1 MTRGRFTCFF
11 HPKEDM
17 SEHDMSDP
25 CPECTRLYSYPLENA
40 PGTIRDYQIVEP
52 LGRGFY
58 AATYSATYGSL
69 GTKVVLK
76 VTPKD
81 TYSHFKKDFD
91 AENRLHLEVAQGTQ
105 HLANIADAFDYDV
118 KFGDTVISCHV
129 ASLQY
134 IAGPTLGKF
143 LADPDNR
150 TARNLAQISVDLFN
164 LMQELSSK
172 QLYHND
178 LHDNNIIIEQLDRRS
193 YRSGETIEP
202 SIRAIAIDLGSLSEM
217 SKSVP
222 LGNRL
227 GDLLQVVRYIL
238 NFRNYLLENPSSL
251 SDVEYRLAIQ
261 LDQIGHMLA
270 PDPLSQKEP
279 PYGDIITQLQV
290 GFGRSNSPWK
300 APSELTSFSESYN
313 AQTLHPGFVRQLL
326 VDPDGEWLASVSGKG
341 PQVITGIR
349 GCGKT
354 MLLKAM
360 QSHSQIIH
368 HVEQSS
374 DIDEAIV
381 NIEKEGYVGLYVPTN
396 RLLDTLGSTSG
407 PVHEPYARLFV
418 AYALEAIRAA
428 RHLGE
433 LKPSV
438 MSPGYWQYVGKVAT
452 AYIKGTS
459 GLNEAPTVTA
469 LENQLFA
476 ILVSLDRGEDLYTLA
491 GSPAVAFPQLAD
503 AVRLTSNVWTNA
515 TVLYLLDDVSTR
527 NLGKSDIGD
536 LLGTLLFAHPN
547 CAFKMTTEVQT
558 MELLLK
564 SPGLVE
570 TARVGRDYDTFDLAA
585 KVVDRLNNGKGIEF
599 VERIL
604 TSRSRFYP
612 KHPAHEPRRLLGEAS
627 LEQIARDIATTT
639 PNAAQKKEVYRGINA
654 LTALCVGDI
663 GDILKIYEAI
673 LTHFDGSTLPISFAK
688 QSGEF
693 QEYCS
698 KQLYHLNRRKGELKD
713 FALSFARAAHSL
725 LVKSSRTAETAKR
738 RQLRQHTQIYV
749 GITTGD
755 MVWQFE
761 KLRELVDAGVFV
773 LRGGPDVPRTKT
785 RDSNPT
791 QHFILTY
798 RKLYGL
804 SSFIGLSN
812 RDRFELSG
820 DDLLAWLENP
830 ASGDQILGKN
840 LGLGEGQ
847 NNGDQPTGDI
857 VFSNDNSA
865 HSNKEDDH
873 QLAMEMV
880 IVDRKGAVA
889 DNEQLMSADNIQT
902 ATSYADSVSRLPII
916 TEIADISDDSGS
928 VRGDRVRREP
938 RQRPAA
944 RRRRTPDPGYGYVE
958 ELRHDRLPRRLHAG
972 AGRLRRAGRQAA
984 GAAGLLR
991 RRFRPEGRG
1000 GRPRG
1005 PRGLR
1010 ARHVRP
1016 LPGAARPRPG
1026 DPARA
1031 RPLPLHAGR
1040 GLLPAR
1046 RHLFDGPRFALVRA
1060 AADRRGEGR
1069 GGTGEHLR
1077 QHVRRPRAHLH
1088 RLTGRADQRRPA
1100 PDLPLHPRAERF
1112 LGVVAGSRKS
1122 VRASRT
1128 ARYSFGTQIRRCRGR
1143 KQAPRQTTRGTLEVL
1158 VSTPIELRFGQ
1169 LPSPLFSLN
1178 PLFFG
1183 QLRQDA
1189 PNNAPAAA
1197 KTSFC
1202 LKGEEVRFVGHAR
1215 PFADLPETKGLFLM
1229 PGFQQNIQ
1237 YRVFQMTYPNQS
1249 VLLRSMFAHLRPPEV
1264 TIPLKSEGFN
1274 HLRQRHRKGEGKSTI
1289 RRCTSYLRSLR
1300 FCRMSE
1306 PGAT

>member
-17 SEHDMSDP
+17 SEHDISDS
-25 CPECTRLYSYPLENA
+25 CPECTRPYSYPLENA

-81 TYSHFKKDFD
+81 TYSHFKKDFG

-105 HLANIADAFDYDV
+105 HLAGIADAFDYDV

-134 IAGPTLGKF
+134 VKGPTLGKF
-143 LADPDNR
+143 LSDPDNR
-150 TARNLAQISVDLFN
+150 TARNLAQISVDLFS

-222 LGNRL
+222 LGDRL

-238 NFRNYLLENPSSL
+238 NFRNYLLENPSSH

-300 APSELTSFSESYN
+300 APFELTSFSESYN

-368 HVEQSS
+368 HVEHSS

-396 RLLDTLGSTSG
+396 RLLDNLGSTSG

-433 LKPSV
+433 LKPSL
-438 MSPGYWQYVGKVAT
+438 MSPGYWQYVGKVVT
-452 AYIKGTS
+452 AYIKGTA
-459 GLNEAPTVTA
+459 GLNEAPTETA

-585 KVVDRLNNGKGIEF
+585 KVADRLNNVKGIEF
-599 VERIL
+599 VESIL
-604 TSRSRFYP
+604 ASRSRFYP
-612 KHPAHEPRRLLGEAS
+612 KHPAHGPRRLLGQAS
-627 LEQIARDIATTT
+627 LEQIARDIAATT
-639 PNAAQKKEVYRGINA
+639 PNAPQKKEVYRGINA

-673 LTHFDGSTLPISFAK
+673 LTHFDGSTLPISSEK

-725 LVKSSRTAETAKR
+725 LVKSSRAAETAKR

-749 GITTGD
+749 RVTTGD

-785 RDSNPT
+785 RDANPM

-820 DDLLAWLENP
+820 EDLLAWLENP
-830 ASGDQILGKN
+830 ATGDQILGKN
-840 LGLGEGQ
+840 LGLGEGP

-857 VFSNDNSA
+857 GLSNDNSV
-865 HSNKEDDH
+865 HWNKEDDH
-873 QLAMEMV
+873 QLAMPMV
-880 IVDRKGAVA
+880 IADRKVAVA
-889 DNEQLMSADNIQT
+889 DNEQPMSADNIQT

-916 TEIADISDDSGS
+916 TEIADIRDDSGS
-928 VRGDRVRREP
+928 VATVVSALGFEERTLISSDRLFSNLTQKNVVLVRYQEPGLGDSIRAKAREASANVYEVEYDKVIEDTFVLPEGEVVVDVTGLAKPAIFRLVAGALSRDHTVVIAHTQADVYYPLDEDIEPILASTGSDDMFTVLERAQKIWTGEKGPYEFVRLFSSDVD
-938 RQRPAA
+938 QA
-944 RRRRTPDPGYGYVE
+944 RRRLLCAAVSPQHERLLSLIEQRDYDGLCIIEPTENTPRT
-958 ELRHDRLPRRLHAG
+958 RLALLAADVATQGRFGSRRVSVDSDDLIG
-972 AGRLRRAGRQAA
+972 IMSLLGNQFDDFYSRNWFDIEF
-984 GAAGLLR
+984 GLT
-991 RRFRPEGRG
+991 GSKMHTV
-1000 GRPRG
+1000 
-1005 PRGLR
+1005 
-1010 ARHVRP
+1010 AC
-1016 LPGAARPRPG
+1016 
-1026 DPARA
+1026 
-1031 RPLPLHAGR
+1031 
-1040 GLLPAR
+1040 
-1046 RHLFDGPRFALVRA
+1046 A
-1060 AADRRGEGR
+1060 AASVV
-1069 GGTGEHLR
+1069 LKIA
-1077 QHVRRPRAHLH
+1077 QCWYVKPREF
-1088 RLTGRADQRRPA
+1088 DPN
-1100 PDLPLHPRAERF
+1100 RF
-1112 LGVVAGSRKS
+1112 
-1122 VRASRT
+1122 
-1128 ARYSFGTQIRRCRGR
+1128 
-1143 KQAPRQTTRGTLEVL
+1143 
-1158 VSTPIELRFGQ
+1158 
-1169 LPSPLFSLN
+1169 
-1178 PLFFG
+1178 
-1183 QLRQDA
+1183 
-1189 PNNAPAAA
+1189 
-1197 KTSFC
+1197 
-1202 LKGEEVRFVGHAR
+1202 
-1215 PFADLPETKGLFLM
+1215 TKG
-1229 PGFQQNIQ
+1229 
-1237 YRVFQMTYPNQS
+1237 
-1249 VLLRSMFAHLRPPEV
+1249 A
-1264 TIPLKSEGFN
+1264 
-1274 HLRQRHRKGEGKSTI
+1274 KGTRFFRI
-1289 RRCTSYLRSLR
+1289 SLPDS
-1300 FCRMSE
+1300 F
-1306 PGAT
+1306 PHDG

>member
-11 HPKEDM
+11 HPREDTC
-17 SEHDMSDP
+17 EHDISDP
-25 CPECTRLYSYPLENA
+25 CPECDRPYSFPLDNA
-40 PGTIRDYQIVEP
+40 PATIRDFQIVKP

-69 GTKVVLK
+69 GTQVVLK
-76 VTPKD
+76 VTPTE
-81 TYSHFKKDFD
+81 TYRYFQKDFD
-91 AENRLHLEVAQGTQ
+91 TESRLHRDVALGTQ
-105 HLANIADAFDYDV
+105 HLAGIADAFDSDV

-134 IAGPTLGKF
+134 VEGPTLRRF
-143 LADPDNR
+143 LSDPDNR
-150 TARNLAQISVDLFN
+150 TVRTLAQISIDLFS

-178 LHDNNIIIEQLDRRS
+178 LHDNNIIIEQLDKRS

-222 LGNRL
+222 LGDRL
-227 GDLLQVVRYIL
+227 GDLLQVVRHIL
-238 NFRNYLLENPSSL
+238 NFRNYLLANPSSL

-279 PYGDIITQLQV
+279 PYEDIITQIQV

-368 HVEQSS
+368 HLENAS

-407 PVHEPYARLFV
+407 SVHEPYARLFI

-433 LKPSV
+433 IKPGL
-438 MSPGYWQYVGKVAT
+438 MSPGYWQYIGKVVT

-459 GLNEAPTVTA
+459 GLNEATTETA
-469 LENQLFA
+469 LESQLFA

-491 GSPAVAFPQLAD
+491 GSPAVAFPQLAE
-503 AVRLTSNVWTNA
+503 AVRLTSNVWANA

-527 NLGKSDIGD
+527 NLGESDIGG
-536 LLGTLLFAHPN
+536 LLGTLLFADPN

-558 MELLLK
+558 MEPLLK

-585 KVVDRLNNGKGIEF
+585 KVVDRLTNRKGTEF
-599 VERIL
+599 VESIL
-604 TSRSRFYP
+604 ASRSQIYP
-612 KHPAHEPRRLLGEAS
+612 KHPPYSPRRLLGETS
-627 LEQIARDIATTT
+627 LEQIARNIAATT
-639 PNAAQKKEVYRGINA
+639 PNAPQKKEIYRGINA

-673 LTHFDGSTLPISFAK
+673 LTHFDGSSLPISSEK

-693 QEYCS
+693 QDYCS

-713 FALSFARAAHSL
+713 FALSFAGAAHRL
-725 LVKSSRTAETAKR
+725 LVQSSSVPETAKR
-738 RQLRQHTQIYV
+738 RDLRQHTQLYV
-749 GITTGD
+749 RVTTGD

-773 LRGGPDVPRTKT
+773 LRRGPDVPRTKT

-820 DDLLAWLENP
+820 EDLLAWLKNP
-830 ASGDQILGKN
+830 ASGDQILGRN
-840 LGLGEGQ
+840 VGLGEGQ
-847 NNGDQPTGDI
+847 DNGDRPTGDI
-857 VFSNDNSA
+857 VFSNDNSVP
-865 HSNKEDDH
+865 SDNKGDRQFVMPMD
-873 QLAMEMV
+873 
-880 IVDRKGAVA
+880 IVDHKVSVA
-889 DNEQLMSADNIQT
+889 DNKQLMSADNIQT
-902 ATSYADSVSRLPII
+902 ETSYADSVSRLPMI

-928 VRGDRVRREP
+928 IATVVSGLGFEERTFTSSVRLFSKLASKDFVLVRYQEPGRGDLIRAKAREASANVYEVEYDKVIEDTFVLPEGEIVVDVTGLAKPAIFKLVAQALSRDHTVVIAHTQAAVYYPLDEDIKPILASTGSDDMFTVLELAQRIWTGEKGPYEFVRLLSSDVD
-938 RQRPAA
+938 QA
-944 RRRRTPDPGYGYVE
+944 RRRLLCAAVSPQHERLLSLVEQRDYDGLCIIEPNENTPRT
-958 ELRHDRLPRRLHAG
+958 RLAKLAADVATQGRFVSRRDSVHSDDLIG
-972 AGRLRRAGRQAA
+972 IMSLLGNQFDEFYSRDWFDIEF
-984 GAAGLLR
+984 GLT
-991 RRFRPEGRG
+991 GSKMHTV
-1000 GRPRG
+1000 
-1005 PRGLR
+1005 
-1010 ARHVRP
+1010 AC
-1016 LPGAARPRPG
+1016 
-1026 DPARA
+1026 
-1031 RPLPLHAGR
+1031 
-1040 GLLPAR
+1040 
-1046 RHLFDGPRFALVRA
+1046 A
-1060 AADRRGEGR
+1060 AA
-1069 GGTGEHLR
+1069 
-1077 QHVRRPRAHLH
+1077 
-1088 RLTGRADQRRPA
+1088 
-1100 PDLPLHPRAERF
+1100 
-1112 LGVVAGSRKS
+1112 S
-1122 VRASRT
+1122 V
-1128 ARYSFGTQIRRCRGR
+1128 
-1143 KQAPRQTTRGTLEVL
+1143 
-1158 VSTPIELRFGQ
+1158 
-1169 LPSPLFSLN
+1169 
-1178 PLFFG
+1178 
-1183 QLRQDA
+1183 
-1189 PNNAPAAA
+1189 
-1197 KTSFC
+1197 C
-1202 LKGEEVRFVGHAR
+1202 LKIAQCWYVKPREFDPNRFTKGAKR
-1215 PFADLPETKGLFLM
+1215 TRFFRISLPE
-1229 PGFQQNIQ
+1229 
-1237 YRVFQMTYPNQS
+1237 S
-1249 VLLRSMFAHLRPPEV
+1249 FAHD
-1264 TIPLKSEGFN
+1264 S
-1274 HLRQRHRKGEGKSTI
+1274 
-1289 RRCTSYLRSLR
+1289 
-1300 FCRMSE
+1300 
-1306 PGAT
+1306 